1 MSKFTA
7 LRRILFFRRC
17 STNSLQF
24 ALRYPSTRILHNLQE
39 SIFWT
44 LWKRLETKQKT
55 SYCIGSVRQLS
66 ISASSKDD
74 KSVAT
79 VGEKCSLGSALWIQK
94 IQPFSSSSS
103 HVSHQYAELLQSGRH
118 ATCIHLWRLGSSK
131 NSIGSR
137 VDMEPVHQKFQ
148 HESARFSNA
157 TDLGQQAKH
166 QGHMTWIR
174 VP

>member
-7 LRRILFFRRC
+7 AENPFFFAGAAQTPYNLLSGILPPESFTTCKSQFFGR
-17 STNSLQF
+17 F
-24 ALRYPSTRILHNLQE
+24 E
-39 SIFWT
+39 KG
-44 LWKRLETKQKT
+44 WKRNRRHRTAWLCSPTFN
-55 SYCIGSVRQLS
+55 LS
-66 ISASSKDD
+66 FFQRWS
-74 KSVAT
+74 SVAT

-131 NSIGSR
+131 NSMGSR